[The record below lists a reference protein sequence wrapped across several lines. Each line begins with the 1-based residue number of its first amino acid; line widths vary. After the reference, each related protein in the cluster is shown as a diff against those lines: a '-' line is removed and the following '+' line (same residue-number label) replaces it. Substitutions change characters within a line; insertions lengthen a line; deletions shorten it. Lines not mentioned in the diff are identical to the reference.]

1 MSKKNPY
8 LYRRLHWSTIK
19 MAVEHLHYKIMKR
32 QDVPTNIIGISRG
45 GLIPAVL
52 LAHRLHIHK
61 VSSFGASSY
70 ADDKT
75 SPDELSFYG
84 SLPQE
89 ALDCEGSG
97 WLVVDDLVDTGATM
111 QHMHQLLPLAKTAC
125 LLQNKQAPFLC
136 DYYHRAKPHGIW
148 IVFPWEFEK

>member
-1 MSKKNPY
+1 
-8 LYRRLHWSTIK
+8 

-32 QDVPTNIIGISRG
+32 QDVPTNIIGMSRG

-61 VSSFGASSY
+61 ASSFGASSY

-89 ALDCEGSG
+89 AFRL
-97 WLVVDDLVDTGATM
+97 LFYVIIITGQSRT
-111 QHMHQLLPLAKTAC
+111 
-125 LLQNKQAPFLC
+125 
-136 DYYHRAKPHGIW
+136 
-148 IVFPWEFEK
+148 VFG